1 MCVCVHLPLC
11 LSAVLTRV
19 VGGMETLSEMERI
32 ATDAHDKPQVYIYD
46 MMESNS
52 HLISVL
58 IIYSTWLAQACLLT
72 AVMYLVV

>member
-1 MCVCVHLPLC
+1 MLMINL
-11 LSAVLTRV
+11 R
-19 VGGMETLSEMERI
+19 
-32 ATDAHDKPQVYIYD
+32 YD